1 MKSALR
7 VLVVV
12 GLAATLAACSK
23 TATEA
28 GSSGLSGISASSS
41 ALPSTGAS
49 TGPTVAPTATK
60 TKSGSGS
67 GSGSTAAPSPS
78 VSSASPSTSSV
89 VIKGGGPLDYK
100 VAAQGNCFW
109 KLYNDGGNMEV
120 QIGAQ
125 FEATVNRRLLHA
137 GTVPMTVTNS
147 LDNDNTSGNAPLG
160 TPVSW
165 SLGSELVSQNEF
177 GGKTVVLKAT
187 ISPSG
192 TDSNP
197 NDNVATVSV
206 TVPAGSPPSTSP
218 TSLSC

>member
-41 ALPSTGAS
+41 ASASTGAS
-49 TGPTVAPTATK
+49 TGPTVAPTPTK
-60 TKSGSGS
+60 TKSGS

-78 VSSASPSTSSV
+78 VSSASPSTSSI

-100 VAAQGNCFW
+100 VVATGNCFW
-109 KLYNDGGNMEV
+109 KLYDDGGNMEV

-125 FEATVNRRLLHA
+125 FEATVSRRLPRA

-147 LDNDNTSGNAPLG
+147 LDNDNTSGSAPLG

-187 ISPSG
+187 ISPTG

-206 TVPAGSPPSTSP
+206 AVPAGSPPSTSP